1 MKKSFIAIAACTLL
15 TLAASTSVFAQ
26 LKIGHIDSEKLMAL
40 MPERDSAA
48 KVFEKYSADLNKV
61 LEEMQVEF
69 NNKYEQYNL
78 QIDSL
83 SDFIRKA
90 KEAELAETR
99 QKITE
104 YQTLAQQ
111 ELQKKQNELLQ
122 PIFDKVKKVIKEV
135 AVANKFTYILDT
147 AYGAV
152 MYFPEDESMDI
163 LPLAKAKLGIK

>member
-1 MKKSFIAIAACTLL
+1 MKKSFIAIAACTLF
-15 TLAASTSVFAQ
+15 TLVSGTTAFAQ

-69 NNKYEQYNL
+69 NNKYEQYSL

-90 KEAELAETR
+90 KETELAEQR
-99 QKITE
+99 QKINE

-111 ELQKKQNELLQ
+111 ELQKKQTELLQ
-122 PIFDKVKKVIKEV
+122 PIYEKVKKTIKDV

-147 AYGAV
+147 AYGSVA
-152 MYFPEDESMDI
+152 YFTEDESMDI
-163 LPLAKAKLGIK
+163 MPLVKAKLGIK